1 MKDCPSIERI
11 IIFIIIQVPSII
23 TFISFSRYQKQLDR
37 RLAKLQ
43 GGQAKLQKV
52 TNWWSSGFWDG
63 TGQRKGPGI
72 FKSNLFLPL
81 ANFHPQVNYFRHKLP
96 ENRGFFGD
104 ADTENSWGKT

>member
-52 TNWWSSGFWDG
+52 TN
-63 TGQRKGPGI
+63 
-72 FKSNLFLPL
+72 
-81 ANFHPQVNYFRHKLP
+81 
-96 ENRGFFGD
+96 
-104 ADTENSWGKT
+104 